1 MDGRRGQ
8 RRRLRRRRAGSR
20 LGCVP
25 ALRKELDDVLRK
37 ELDDVLRRMHY
48 IAVRDRRVANSIAA
62 DAVHSSD
69 LGAVCNF
76 VFQQA

>member
-1 MDGRRGQ
+1 MAADEDDNDGGFVAVKCAR
-8 RRRLRRRRAGSR
+8 SR

-25 ALRKELDDVLRK
+25 ALRTEV
-37 ELDDVLRRMHY
+37 DDVLRRMHY